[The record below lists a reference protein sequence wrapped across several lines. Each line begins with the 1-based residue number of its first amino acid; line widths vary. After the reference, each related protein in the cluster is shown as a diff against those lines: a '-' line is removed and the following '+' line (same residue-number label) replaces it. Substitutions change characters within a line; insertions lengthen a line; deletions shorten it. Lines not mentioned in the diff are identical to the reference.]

1 MSTDFNL
8 MCEYKETKDF
18 KWEAY
23 KNPNGTVWDSKFW
36 GISCIKRA
44 FMSKNGHNN
53 NQEKFSKGVED
64 LYGHYRQLSIVDNL
78 SFDFEYLNSDEMII
92 LSEFEELNSKTVMFM
107 PLNTP
112 TNSIKPLPSKSK
124 VEVIITS

>member
-92 LSEFEELNSKTVMFM
+92 LSEFVLDMAKIMKE
-107 PLNTP
+107 
-112 TNSIKPLPSKSK
+112 
-124 VEVIITS
+124 VEGYFDYRWVISPDC